1 MDRSMTSASFLAG
14 IKTDTLGPVVGTD
27 LKGLRRDVI
36 KFTKVIMV
44 TAVETPNN
52 NVKAT

>member
-1 MDRSMTSASFLAG
+1 MTSASFLAG
-14 IKTDTLGPVVGTD
+14 IKMDTLGPVVGTD
-27 LKGLRRDVI
+27 LAELRRDVI

-44 TAVETPNN
+44 TVVDTPNS

>member
-1 MDRSMTSASFLAG
+1 MTSASFLAG
-14 IKTDTLGPVVGTD
+14 IKIDTMGPVVGTV
-27 LKGLRRDVI
+27 LGGLRRDVI

-44 TAVETPNN
+44 TAVETPNS